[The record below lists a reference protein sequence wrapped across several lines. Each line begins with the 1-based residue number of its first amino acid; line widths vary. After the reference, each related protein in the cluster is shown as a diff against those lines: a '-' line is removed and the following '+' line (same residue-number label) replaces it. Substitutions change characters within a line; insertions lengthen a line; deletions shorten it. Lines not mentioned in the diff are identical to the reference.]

1 MIRLFPRRGEKIQ
14 QTLRRFRKL
23 VEKEGVIKEMKQR
36 ARYETPSE
44 VRSRLNQ
51 KRKRDVAKALKEGSD
66 INNKNKSS
74 ERERENS

>member
-51 KRKRDVAKALKEGSD
+51 KAKRDRAKALKEGLS
-66 INNKNKSS
+66 NNNQT
-74 ERERENS
+74 EREDV

>member
-51 KRKRDVAKALKEGSD
+51 KRKRDIAKALKEGSN
-66 INNKNKSS
+66 INNKNKLF
-74 ERERENS
+74 ERENS